1 MEQQLIQAELRL
13 TPLAAGDEALPL
25 DERFERFHQ
34 LNPQVYLA
42 LRAMAVAM
50 LEAGVRRYGIAGLF
64 EVLRYEHVLRTR
76 GEEFKLNN
84 SFRAFYA
91 RRLME
96 REPRL
101 DGFFE
106 TRTQRYEGPESRQW
120 G

>member
-1 MEQQLIQAELRL
+1 MQAELRWG
-13 TPLAAGDEALPL
+13 PPAAGGERVGL
-25 DERFERFHQ
+25 DERFEEFH
-34 LNPQVYLA
+34 LANPLVYTA
-42 LRAMAVAM
+42 LRALALKLLAS
-50 LEAGVRRYGIAGLF
+50 GVRRYGIAGLF